1 MPRIDHIADLVTAG
15 RVALLLEKENVRLH
29 ARLDAMS
36 LAIRHIRAMGMTPA
50 RIGIEAGFLP
60 WDAGS
65 ACPRG

>member
-36 LAIRHIRAMGMTPA
+36 LARCALSRYELETSKT
-50 RIGIEAGFLP
+50 
-60 WDAGS
+60 D
-65 ACPRG
+65 